1 MPIPTTTTE
10 MITVLRARI
19 LWLDGKA
26 RAMSANRTLANY
38 QAMLAAQRSLY
49 EILPAAARM
58 GAALTDTGTEAGR
71 VYGAYLSDLAQAGID
86 EHREA
91 TVLSQ
96 HYQEDTPFTWRWI
109 NNVSDTVA
117 ASAGKIIPTIEHSV
131 TQPTVEAEYGNAAKA
146 AAMRAGSGLL
156 TPTNAALAGAALLGY
171 LIWRDRRQS

>member
-26 RAMSANRTLANY
+26 RALATTRNNANY
-38 QAMLAAQRSLY
+38 TALVSARESLY
-49 EILPAAARM
+49 EVLPAAARM
-58 GAALTDTGTEAGR
+58 GTALTDSGTSEGMT
-71 VYGAYLSDLAQAGID
+71 YGAYITDLAQNGVD
-86 EHREA
+86 EWRA
-91 TVLSQ
+91 ANVLAQNYRDNYPLSW
-96 HYQEDTPFTWRWI
+96 EWI
-109 NNVSDTVA
+109 NRTRESVEALPGKAYAT
-117 ASAGKIIPTIEHSV
+117 ASHYV